1 MKALWYDMDIGKA
14 AALQIGK
21 LFTRNAAFSP
31 FSPFHYGDIPEPAI
45 PNLRWLK
52 VKNIRCGLCA
62 SDVHLIFMDISPK
75 VFPAAV
81 PGGSRTYLG
90 HELVGEIVELG
101 SEVEGF
107 ALGDRIA
114 QRIEYPSCSQMEIS
128 PPCRQCAEGNYA
140 LCENAGL
147 LPLACEHHGAGF
159 SPLMV
164 MHRSQP
170 FRIPAALTD
179 DQAALL
185 EPASCAVHEVHRR
198 TPRAGDKV
206 LVVGSGTLGLLTLA
220 AVRALQPEAQV
231 YVCARYPF
239 QAEQAER
246 MGTQGVFLG
255 RQATYRG
262 AERVCGARLLSA
274 PFGNC
279 IVLGGFDVVF
289 DTVGSEASLQDS
301 LRWARA
307 RGTVVVF
314 GVNLKPGA
322 IDYTPVWYQEV
333 DLIGAY
339 SYGKEASG
347 KTSFEITAQLLAEN
361 RIPVEGLITH
371 RFPVRDYRAAIRTF
385 LSKNKSK
392 AIKVVLEHTE

>member
-14 AALQIGK
+14 VALQVGK
-21 LFTRNAAFSP
+21 LFTRDAAFSP
-31 FSPFHYGDIPEPAI
+31 ISPFHYGDIPEPAI
-45 PNLRWLK
+45 PNPRWLK

-62 SDVHLIFMDISPK
+62 SDIHLIFMDVSPQ

-81 PGGSRTYLG
+81 PGGSRAYLG

-107 ALGDRIA
+107 ELGDRIA
-114 QRIEYPSCSQMEIS
+114 QRIEYPACSQMEIS

-147 LPLACEHHGAGF
+147 RPPACEHRGAGF
-159 SPLMV
+159 SPFMV
-164 MHRSQP
+164 MHRDQP
-170 FRIPAALTD
+170 FRIPAGLTD
-179 DQAALL
+179 DEAVLL
-185 EPASCAVHEVHRR
+185 EPTACAVREVLRR

-220 AVRALQPEAQV
+220 VVRALEPEAQV
-231 YVCARYPF
+231 YVSARYPF

-246 MGTQGVFLG
+246 MGAREVFLG
-255 RQATYRG
+255 RQATYRE

-274 PFGNC
+274 PFGNR
-279 IVLGGFDVVF
+279 ILMGGFDVVF
-289 DTVGSEASLQDS
+289 DTVGSDTSLRDS

-307 RGTVVVF
+307 RGAVVLL

-322 IDYTPVWYQEV
+322 VDYTPVWYQEV
-333 DLIGAY
+333 DLLGAY
-339 SYGKEASG
+339 VYGKEATG
-347 KTSFEITAQLLAEN
+347 ETTFEIAARLLTEK
-361 RIPVEGLITH
+361 RIPVDGLITH
-371 RFPVRDYRAAIRTF
+371 RFPIRDYRAAIQAF
-385 LSKNKSK
+385 LSKRKSK
-392 AIKVVLEHTE
+392 AIKIVLEHT